1 MKNKKRFFKNALFL
15 MPWLFS
21 FSVFPVFSIYKE
33 NLINSSNIVSKKND
47 SNEVLSKSAS
57 SPFNGFNSYIPIVNN
72 ETYQSISTEIG
83 FLGKSNDS
91 KTVVLTSYGGM
102 IVWKNKIDEND
113 LIKEFYKSKGINDL
127 SSYSV
132 QGWVTTTINSIEYV
146 VVLYGDTQN
155 NNQIVFALNGKNGLL
170 YTPYINEDKTISY
183 ERNITFIG
191 SGAKVLYKMGDF
203 KILAMGLGTSEE
215 ITKTINIINVNANSI
230 SNVVPNT
237 TSIAESPSDIF
248 AGFTPGYQSINNEIN
263 FFHFI
268 NPSTKAQYVVA
279 VDINIKN
286 VMNGNNK
293 VKYDFDNFEDSE
305 STIDALYKF
314 NVNNVIKYG
323 FPIYTNASNTSL
335 KFAYATFGK
344 KSKLY
349 ILTYDKN
356 AKTFTK
362 NNDIDISGQGDTPTN
377 VIFDIKSNRLYFSIL
392 KSTSNN
398 LITYVDV
405 TSSTPKYESLKKN
418 TNSLNSGISKP
429 WIMTPV
435 VNSGANKAYIAINDK
450 NQVVKNYIKSDNTT
464 TTETMLDFT
473 DYYNPLEKINDAKIN
488 VNYAASYLANNLNLL
503 VSYLE
508 LTNNNN
514 NQYKI
519 TVVSGSGND
528 DIGVV
533 NFSYRV
539 TYNKW
544 WNSSETIFFDIPI
557 TIKDFYVRSKVS
569 LKFVTNSTIDNDKF
583 NKINDLKKSKTANQ
597 ITKKEVLDNFFIYSI
612 VNNHNNSVTLT
623 ESDIKITSEENGYSL
638 KVEVTIPQSTFP
650 MGFSKQV
657 YTSYF
662 KGFNSI
668 LGYDAKIRNDNDNVL
683 KPFKT
688 KFPSQVTFSDVIN
701 YFMDLDSTGY
711 SFSRV
716 ENDWTYESEFDDY
729 TGTFTIKNLIYKGSV
744 PNGFPDSKKIV
755 INISNRPT
763 FTNFKNLIALFV
775 EKPTINEATE
785 NLAGFNLP
793 TQLWEEYIAAL
804 ESKNEN
810 SIKRTLLYSS
820 LNFNLVNSILDLNV
834 IALNLS
840 TANNDKMLRLEVKI
854 KDNAT
859 LNIKHIGKDL
869 VFNDEVESKLKQYK
883 KDYYPFIIE
892 WKITS
897 KDYFFHWNIP
907 SGPGF
912 QQTIIDNIETLIVDL
927 DKQSWQLVD
936 RQMYASDF
944 VSNETTYKTAIVQL
958 FNYSDNYEIIFSN
971 PIYNDDK
978 GIVIIRIN
986 FRLKDDKTN
995 FKSKT
1000 FNISDEGLS
1009 KNLVKEI
1016 TIKGFKLTTSPFT
1029 IVLPILTSILVAL
1042 LLSIIFTFVWL
1053 RSKKIKKN
1061 SNNVQVFANVIKR
1074 EKRVIINTNSNYIE
1088 NKKIKNNDNNKN
1100 ADLVVNRFK
1109 GKNLS
1114 YNNKK

>member
-1 MKNKKRFFKNALFL
+1 MKNKKIFKNALFSVPL
-15 MPWLFS
+15 LFS
-21 FSVFPVFSIYKE
+21 IGIFPILLNQNKKENISNVVNSKTINSTSSKAIDEVFS
-33 NLINSSNIVSKKND
+33 N
-47 SNEVLSKSAS
+47 
-57 SPFNGFNSYIPIVNN
+57 FNSYTPIVNN
-72 ETYQSISTEIG
+72 ETYQSISTDIG

-102 IVWKNKIDEND
+102 VVWKNKIEDND
-113 LIKEFYKSKGINDL
+113 LIKKFYANKGITNIT
-127 SSYSV
+127 SYKI
-132 QGWVTTTINSIEYV
+132 QGWVTTTINQTEYI
-146 VVLYGDTQN
+146 VVLFGDSN
-155 NNQIVFALNGKNGLL
+155 NENQIVFALNGKNGLL
-170 YTPYINEDKTISY
+170 YTPYINEDKTISF

-191 SGAKVLYKMGDF
+191 GGAKVLYKMGDS

-215 ITKTINIINVNANSI
+215 ISKTINVININANSI

-237 TSIAESPSDIF
+237 SSIAENQNDIF
-248 AGFTPGYQSINNEIN
+248 AGFTPGYESVNNEIN

-268 NPSTKAQYVVA
+268 NFSTKMQYVMPI
-279 VDINIKN
+279 DKNIKN
-286 VMNGNNK
+286 IMNGSNK
-293 VKYDFDNFEDSE
+293 VKFELDTFENSE
-305 STIDALYKF
+305 STISSQYSF
-314 NVNNVIKYG
+314 NENNVIKYG
-323 FPIYTNASNTSL
+323 FPIYNGASVNSL

-349 ILTYDKN
+349 IVSYDKGTK
-356 AKTFTK
+356 AFTK
-362 NNDIDISGQGDTPTN
+362 NNEIDISTTGDAPTN
-377 VIFDIKSNRLYFSIL
+377 VIFDKKINRLYFSIL
-392 KSTSNN
+392 SSTSNN
-398 LITYVDV
+398 LITYVDIA
-405 TSSTPKYESLKKN
+405 SSDPKYESLKKG
-418 TNSLNSGISKP
+418 SSAVSKP

-435 VNSGANKAYIAINDK
+435 INSGNNKAYIAINDK
-450 NQVVKNYIKSDNTT
+450 NQVVKNYVKSDNTT
-464 TTETMLDFT
+464 TTETILNFS
-473 DYYNPLEKINDAKIN
+473 DYYDPLKKIEEAKIN
-488 VNYAASYLANNLNLL
+488 VNYAASYVASNSNILKQ
-503 VSYLE
+503 YLQ
-508 LTNNNN
+508 LTNNDQNLYEISTIN
-514 NQYKI
+514 G
-519 TVVSGSGND
+519 TGND
-528 DIGVV
+528 DLGVA
-533 NFSYRV
+533 NFSYRI
-539 TYNKW
+539 TYSKW
-544 WNSSETIFFDIPI
+544 WNDSEKLSFDIPI
-557 TIKDFYVRSKVS
+557 AIDGFYVRSKVS
-569 LKFVTNSTIDNDKF
+569 LKFVTNSTIDSTKF
-583 NKINDLKKSKTANQ
+583 NKINELKKTRTASQ

-612 VNNHNNSVTLT
+612 TNNHGETISLT
-623 ESDIKITSEENGYSL
+623 ENDIETTSQENGYSL
-638 KVEVTIPQSTFP
+638 KVEVTIPSNVFP
-650 MGFSKQV
+650 TGFSRQV

-662 KGFNSI
+662 KGFSSI
-668 LGYDAKIRNDNDNVL
+668 LGYDAKIRNDDDNIL

-711 SFSRV
+711 SFSRA
-716 ENDWTYESEFDDY
+716 NSDWTYESEYDDY
-729 TGTFTIKNLIYKGSV
+729 IGTFTIKNLIYKGTV
-744 PNGFPDSKKIV
+744 PNGFPESKKTI

-763 FTNFKNLIALFV
+763 FTNFKNLIALFN

-785 NLAGFNLP
+785 NLAGFNSP
-793 TQLWEEYIAAL
+793 TQLWEEYRVAL

-859 LNIKHIGKDL
+859 LNIKHVGKDL

-912 QQTIIDNIETLIVDL
+912 QQTIVDNIETLIVDL

-944 VSNETTYKTAIVQL
+944 VSNETAYKTAIVQL